1 MRPQRYLN
9 TAALLSLALLPGIAQ
24 ADNVLS
30 RFWDSV
36 SRPFVGEATPRPG
49 DEFVC
54 LAGEKYQLSQA
65 GRLVLSEEQLTALY
79 RRQVFLRGD
88 QSLEDGA
95 VALDQEGFQA
105 ALASRERVV
114 AALTGPTVDG
124 SNVAAVIPEGSLK
137 RAIMDVMRRVPDLT
151 VIWEGPDF
159 FVDPPRIITATTAEK
174 FLLQAIDGL
183 PLQLEFGAE
192 PDVYIIAPLAAQA

>member
-1 MRPQRYLN
+1 MRQQRSLK
-9 TAALLSLALLPGIAQ
+9 TATLLSLALLPGLAQ

-30 RFWDSV
+30 RLWDSV
-36 SRPFVGEATPRPG
+36 RSPFAGETAARPG
-49 DEFVC
+49 DDVVC
-54 LAGEKYQLSQA
+54 LAGEKYRLSQG
-65 GRLVLSEEQLTALY
+65 GRLVLSEAQLTELY
-79 RRQVFLRGD
+79 RRQVLLRGD

-137 RAIMDVMRRVPDLT
+137 RAVMDVMRRVPDLT

-159 FVDPPRIITATTAEK
+159 FVDPPRIITATTAEE

-192 PDVYIIAPLAAQA
+192 PDVYIITPLAAQA